1 MNEDRINYGDV
12 HYAPDGTKLIAT
24 QPETDNCGCRVCDGC
39 YYLNRKDVK
48 CPRCHGQMVWIDYDW
63 RVIWQTEE
71 QIREYNE
78 YKERCRRNSDTH
90 YEDQTNYW

>member
-1 MNEDRINYGDV
+1 MDNDRIYYGDV
-12 HYAPDGTKLIAT
+12 HYAPDGTKLIAR

-71 QIREYNE
+71 QIREHEE
-78 YKERCRRNSDTH
+78 YKERCRRYAETH